1 MNILILNWR
10 DTKNPE
16 SGGAEIIL
24 YELAKRLVKNQ
35 NSVTWFCSSFK
46 GSPKEETQDGI
57 KIIRSGNKYS
67 VYFHAFLYYR
77 NLKVKPDVVLDCVN
91 TICWQTSLYVD
102 QGKRIL
108 YTNQAARE
116 VFFYEYKFPLS
127 VIGYVLEPLQYL
139 TYKNTNI
146 ICYSNSIKE
155 DLVSFGIRKENIK
168 IFPLGIDHK
177 RYFPAKKSLVP
188 TFIFVARF
196 VRNKRPERCVAG
208 MTIVLSKYPKAKLYL
223 VGYGREEEDLREQIK
238 KLKLT
243 KNVFIVNKNNFFLKS
258 DIHDEKVRLMQEAWA
273 LLLPSVKEGWGMV
286 VTEAAACGTPSI
298 VSNVTGLKDSV
309 LDNKTGIILSNNPSP
324 KEIGN
329 AMISLIENKYKE
341 GFYKNSIAWAKNFSW
356 SKSFDVFSKYLESHN
371 LYEKK

>member
-1 MNILILNWR
+1 MKILILNWR

-24 YELAKRLVKNQ
+24 YELAKKLVRDKND
-35 NSVTWFCSSFK
+35 VIWFCSSFK
-46 GSPKEETQDGI
+46 NSLKEEMHDGI

-67 VYFHAFLYYR
+67 VYFHAFRYYKS
-77 NLKVKPDVVLDCVN
+77 LKVKPDIVLDCVN
-91 TICWQTSLYVD
+91 TICWQTPLYVD
-102 QGKRIL
+102 QKKRIL

-116 VFFYEYKFPLS
+116 VFFYEYKFPFS
-127 VIGYVLEPLQYL
+127 VIGFILEPLQYL
-139 TYKNTNI
+139 TYKDTNI

-155 DLVSFGIRKENIK
+155 DIVSFGIKKENVTT
-168 IFPLGIDHK
+168 FPLGIDHK
-177 RYFPAKKSLVP
+177 RYFPAKKSFNP

-196 VRNKRPERCVAG
+196 VRNKRPERCVTA
-208 MTIVLSKYPKAKLYL
+208 MVIVLSKYPKAKLYL
-223 VGYGREEEDLREQIK
+223 IGYGREEENLRKQIK
-238 KLKLT
+238 KLNLT
-243 KNVFIVNKNNFFLKS
+243 KNVFIVSKNNFFLKS
-258 DIHDEKVRLMQEAWA
+258 DMRDEKVRLMQKAWA

-329 AMISLIENKYKE
+329 AMIFLIENRQRKD
-341 GFYKNSIAWAKNFSW
+341 FYKNSIAWAKNFSW
-356 SKSFDVFSKYLESHN
+356 TKSFDVFSKYLTSRN
-371 LYEKK
+371 ST

>member
-1 MNILILNWR
+1 MKILILNWR

-24 YELAKRLVKNQ
+24 YELAKRLVKNK

-46 GSPKEETQDGI
+46 GSLKEETQDGI
-57 KIIRSGNKYS
+57 KIIRAGNKYS
-67 VYFHAFLYYR
+67 VYLHAFRYYR
-77 NLKVKPDVVLDCVN
+77 NLKVKPDIVLDCVN
-91 TICWQTSLYVD
+91 TICWQTPLYVD
-102 QGKRIL
+102 RKKRIL

-116 VFFYEYKFPLS
+116 VFFYEYPLPFS
-127 VIGYVLEPLQYL
+127 LLGYLIEPIQYL

-155 DLVSFGIRKENIK
+155 DLISFGIRKENVTT
-168 IFPLGIDHK
+168 FPLGIDHK
-177 RYFPAKKSLVP
+177 RYFPAKKSLNP

-196 VRNKRPERCVAG
+196 VRNKRPERCVTA
-208 MTIVLSKYPKAKLYL
+208 MTVVLSKYPKAKLYL
-223 VGYGREEEDLREQIK
+223 VGYGREEENLREQIK

-243 KNVFIVNKNNFFLKS
+243 ENVFIVNKNNFFLKS
-258 DIHDEKVRLMQEAWA
+258 DMRDEKVRLMQEAWA

-309 LDNKTGIILSNNPSP
+309 LDNKTGIILSKNPSP
-324 KEIGN
+324 REIGN
-329 AMISLIENKYKE
+329 AMISLIESKRKKD
-341 GFYKNSIAWAKNFSW
+341 FYKNSIAWAKNFSW
-356 SKSFDVFSKYLESHN
+356 AKSFDAFSNYLERQN
-371 LYEKK
+371 YV